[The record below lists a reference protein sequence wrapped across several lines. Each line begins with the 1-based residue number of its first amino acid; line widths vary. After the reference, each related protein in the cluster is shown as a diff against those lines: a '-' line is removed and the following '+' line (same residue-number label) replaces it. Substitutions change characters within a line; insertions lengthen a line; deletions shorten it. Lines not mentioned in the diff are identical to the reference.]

1 MFNLNDAKSEEDK
14 DITLENTFIGTAET
28 NKEELDANLNDKN
41 DSGTENDTVKD
52 KTFEFDGALT
62 EDKIELDVN
71 TGKKS
76 SHPSPLPAAV
86 QTPREGAPLET
97 LNSRPGLG
105 SASLLYVG

>member
-1 MFNLNDAKSEEDK
+1 MFNLDDAKSEEDR

-28 NKEELDANLNDKN
+28 DKEELDANLNDKN

-62 EDKIELDVN
+62 EDKVGLDVN

-97 LNSRPGLG
+97 LNIRLPQLMTIKS
-105 SASLLYVG
+105 SE